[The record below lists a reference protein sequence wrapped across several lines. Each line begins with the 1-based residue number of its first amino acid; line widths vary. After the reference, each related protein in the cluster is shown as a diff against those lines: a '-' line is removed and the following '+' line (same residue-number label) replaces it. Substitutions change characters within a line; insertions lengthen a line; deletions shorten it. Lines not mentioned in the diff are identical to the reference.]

1 MNIPRAYFGNTRP
14 GDVHGARRVKASK
27 INARAKPLG
36 RMGLKRLD
44 TIFTALPLKVTV
56 AIVLE
61 KLSGTS
67 GRIVQSA

>member
-1 MNIPRAYFGNTRP
+1 MAIFGR
-14 GDVHGARRVKASK
+14 GYAREARRVKASK

-44 TIFTALPLKVTV
+44 RIFTVLPLKVTV